1 MKELIFENLAQTIKE
16 DDGSMT
22 LLFDD
27 GKKVISVSNVHAPE
41 AETNEFYW
49 DDEENVEKAVEN
61 ASLDDVE
68 ME

>member
-1 MKELIFENLAQTIKE
+1 MKELIFENLMQTIKE

-27 GKKVISVSNVHAPE
+27 GREAISVSNVHAPE